1 MRLTGWNLNSKLSC
15 NFSRILHMID
25 FDTNKF
31 HVNPNYRLQFEEAQQ
46 CHVLLYPEGLVKL
59 SDTAV
64 EILKRC
70 QKPIHKLTLIED
82 LQRDYPDAE
91 TLASDVSEFL
101 EHAAKESWLVT
112 AED

>member
-1 MRLTGWNLNSKLSC
+1 M
-15 NFSRILHMID
+15 
-25 FDTNKF
+25 FDHSIHRF
-31 HVNPNYRLQFEEAQQ
+31 QLNPNYRLQYEEAQQ

-70 QKPIHKLTLIED
+70 ASPISAQELIAQ

-91 TLASDVSEFL
+91 TLADDVMGFL
-101 EHAAKESWLVT
+101 HDAQSHDWIVAAGE
-112 AED
+112 